1 MSAVQEFPRTLR
13 IAKASKKKITNAE
26 PPTKPIRKSS
36 KRMDSGKPNK
46 SVKNSTSK
54 DRRQKL
60 KASAPEISA
69 NVDAMLDAMLAA
81 EIDKLA
87 NVSTK
92 AKSIVS
98 NSSCKSALS
107 LKLQMQKV
115 LAEETMMLEE
125 MKRRREFMKKKFE
138 LMEEIAEVQS
148 CPVPGARTTDSLTKV
163 KGWLQKQRQAE
174 NESVAAD
181 DDKHDSD
188 DDTEDNMDDDED
200 DDAGDTESSSE
211 YAADEE
217 GDNSSGEMEP
227 ESDDSEDDSSSAD
240 ESYHERGDEH
250 HEERFSPRE
259 RSTPVQNVLVHQDH
273 LEMKLVDSSK
283 APYCWL
289 TAALNHH
296 HALKNFE

>member
-1 MSAVQEFPRTLR
+1 
-13 IAKASKKKITNAE
+13 
-26 PPTKPIRKSS
+26 
-36 KRMDSGKPNK
+36 MDSGKPNK
-46 SVKNSTSK
+46 SVKDSTSK
-54 DRRQKL
+54 DRRQKP

-69 NVDAMLDAMLAA
+69 NVDAMLAA

-92 AKSIVS
+92 AKSVVS

-115 LAEETMMLEE
+115 LAEETLMLEE

-148 CPVPGARTTDSLTKV
+148 CPVPGARTTGPLTKV

-181 DDKHDSD
+181 DDEHDSD
-188 DDTEDNMDDDED
+188 EDED

-217 GDNSSGEMEP
+217 GDNSSSETEP
-227 ESDDSEDDSSSAD
+227 ESDDCEDDSSSAG

-250 HEERFSPRE
+250 QEERFSPRE
-259 RSTPVQNVLVHQDH
+259 RSTPVHVRASRTSNREKHSRVSATLCA
-273 LEMKLVDSSK
+273 M
-283 APYCWL
+283 
-289 TAALNHH
+289 
-296 HALKNFE
+296 